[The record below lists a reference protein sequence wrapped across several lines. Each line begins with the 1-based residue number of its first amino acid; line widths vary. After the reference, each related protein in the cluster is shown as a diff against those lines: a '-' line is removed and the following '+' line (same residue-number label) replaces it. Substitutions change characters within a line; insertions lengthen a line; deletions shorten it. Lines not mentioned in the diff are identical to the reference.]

1 MEDLSE
7 MSGIEIALMIT
18 VPGILFI
25 VIMALFIDWLD
36 RKVYARGQ
44 NRKGPPFLQPLY
56 DIVKLTAKESII
68 PTGVSKFWMT
78 VLPIAFFATSLTGAL
93 MIPMA
98 IFDDIT
104 GAATGFASFDFDI
117 FFVLFIILSFGLL
130 IYFMGIVTKNP
141 FAQTGSTRSLLQALS
156 FEIPLAF
163 SFLVP
168 VLIVGIGGSPDT
180 PSTFRLSEVSANLF
194 ASLGANPW
202 LIIGLVIA
210 FAISILVMMAELE
223 EFPFDS
229 PVAHTELAD
238 GWLVEYGGWRY
249 ALIILGE
256 RIGAFFIGGLIV
268 TLFLGGPSVGLEGV
282 IANPVL
288 MGFLNVI
295 FFTLK
300 LIAVIAVMSFLR
312 TLISRIRID
321 QTVRLAW
328 KIVLPIALVA
338 IMLTLGLS
346 MLGV

>member
-1 MEDLSE
+1 MTW
-7 MSGIEIALMIT
+7 IETLLMIT

-78 VLPIAFFATSLTGAL
+78 TLPILFFATSLTGAL
-93 MIPMA
+93 MIPLA

-104 GAATGFASFDFDI
+104 GVATGFAAFDFDI

-141 FAQTGSTRSLLQALS
+141 FAQTGATRSIVQALS

-163 SFLVP
+163 SLLVP
-168 VLIVGIGGSPDT
+168 VLIVGVGGSPNT
-180 PSTFRLSEVSANLF
+180 ASTFRLGEISANLF
-194 ASLGANPW
+194 ASIGDNPW

-210 FAISILVMMAELE
+210 FAISITVMMAELE
-223 EFPFDS
+223 VFPFDS
-229 PVAHTELAD
+229 PKAHTELAD

-268 TLFLGGPSVGLEGV
+268 TLFLGGPSVGLEAV
-282 IANPVL
+282 IVNPVL
-288 MGFLNVI
+288 MGFLNII

-328 KIVLPIALVA
+328 KIVLPIAIVA
-338 IMLTLGLS
+338 LMLTIGFK
-346 MLGV
+346 MIGV

>member
-18 VPGILFI
+18 VPGILFV

-78 VLPIAFFATSLTGAL
+78 ILPILFFATSLTGAL
-93 MIPMA
+93 MIPIA
-98 IFDDIT
+98 IFDDVT

-117 FFVLFIILSFGLL
+117 FFVIFIILSFGLL
-130 IYFMGIVTKNP
+130 IYFMGLVTKNP

-163 SFLVP
+163 SLLVP
-168 VLIVGIGGSPDT
+168 VLIVGIGGGTSSD
-180 PSTFRLSEVSANLF
+180 FRLSEVSANLF
-194 ASLGANPW
+194 ASLGANPL
-202 LIIGLVIA
+202 LIIGLIIA
-210 FAISILVMMAELE
+210 LAISILVMMAELE

-256 RIGAFFIGGLIV
+256 RIGAFFIGGIIV

-338 IMLTLGLS
+338 LMLTLGLS
-346 MLGV
+346 MIGV